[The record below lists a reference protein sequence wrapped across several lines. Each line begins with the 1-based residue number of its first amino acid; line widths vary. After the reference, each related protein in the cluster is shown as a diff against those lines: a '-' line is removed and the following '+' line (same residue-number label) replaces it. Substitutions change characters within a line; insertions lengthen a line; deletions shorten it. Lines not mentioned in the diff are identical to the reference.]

1 MGNESLVT
9 LGIAFVSA
17 GAAIAAVWAV
27 INQTNTARFATGV
40 DLLFSLK
47 ARFESREYRVKRGWA
62 VAALSGKAKLEN
74 VQGVLDFFETIG
86 LLVRRKTLDAEM
98 VFNMFSYWLHG
109 YWLYARTGIEQQRT
123 RFPARYSDLVWLCSR
138 LENFER
144 ARYGPPREAEWAHFL
159 EDEDNFLIGS
169 MRDEDDAF
177 KG

>member
-98 VFNMFSYWLHG
+98 LRNTNKMNLFVFSNPATEQ
-109 YWLYARTGIEQQRT
+109 AR
-123 RFPARYSDLVWLCSR
+123 LVAVL
-138 LENFER
+138 
-144 ARYGPPREAEWAHFL
+144 
-159 EDEDNFLIGS
+159 DNLG
-169 MRDEDDAF
+169 
-177 KG
+177 KGAGGAAVQNLNLMLGLPETAGL